1 MSVWLS
7 PSTTSCRCV
16 LFCMSYRSLQ
26 IFQVDPSI
34 FWENLPFPGNKV
46 QTWFSLGAQSSFWF
60 QNFPQSR
67 TNRFWSWYGLNSFH
81 LILIWVRPGSRMGLV
96 TWSSHRGCGVRIDP
110 LTQQWKTCPFSRDL
124 ISNGSWMEY
133 TNRPSNFFFR
143 DWCMHRNFQPL
154 TWLGAK
160 KVGP

>member
-1 MSVWLS
+1 MLVWLC

-26 IFQVDPSI
+26 LFLVDPSV
-34 FWENLPFPGNKV
+34 FWENLPFPGDKV
-46 QTWFSLGAQSSFWF
+46 QACFGLRTQSSFWF

-67 TNRFWSWYGLNSFH
+67 TNRFCSWYGLNSFH
-81 LILIWVRPGSRMGLV
+81 LIWTRVRPGSRERLV

-110 LTQQWKTCPFSRDL
+110 LTQQWNTWPFSKDL
-124 ISNGSWMEY
+124 ISNGTWIEY

-143 DWCMHRNFQPL
+143 DWCVHRNIQPL
-154 TWLGAK
+154 TWLEAK